1 MKTTKLFFRLNL
13 MLFAAVLSFLSCNK
27 AEAQGQGRQ
36 VPYGGSKMTK
46 SAKEIYFAGGCFWGV
61 EGYFKKVP
69 GVLETDTGY
78 ANGKTQDTSYRQID
92 ATDHAETVKIKYDAS
107 IVSLQELL
115 ARYFKIIDP
124 TSVNKQGNDRGRQY
138 RTGIYYTDSAVK
150 PEITDFIQFM
160 QKKYAKPI
168 VVEVGALQNFILAED
183 YHQDYLDKNPGGYC
197 HIDLT
202 LARKPLYDE
211 SRFKAP
217 SKAELKKKL
226 TDEQYRVTQEKA
238 TERPFTSRYDQFEGK
253 GIYVD
258 IVTGKPL
265 FSSTDKYDAGCGWPS
280 FTKPITTQALQ
291 YLDDKS
297 HGMQRTE
304 VVSLTG
310 GAHLGHVFDD
320 GPQDKG
326 GKRYCIN
333 GASLKF
339 IALENM
345 EAEGYDD
352 YIPYVR

>member
-115 ARYFKIIDP
+115 PRYFKIIDP

-217 SKAELKKKL
+217 SKAELKK
-226 TDEQYRVTQEKA
+226 TN
-238 TERPFTSRYDQFEGK
+238 SIG
-253 GIYVD
+253 
-258 IVTGKPL
+258 
-265 FSSTDKYDAGCGWPS
+265 
-280 FTKPITTQALQ
+280 
-291 YLDDKS
+291 
-297 HGMQRTE
+297 
-304 VVSLTG
+304 
-310 GAHLGHVFDD
+310 
-320 GPQDKG
+320 
-326 GKRYCIN
+326 
-333 GASLKF
+333 
-339 IALENM
+339 
-345 EAEGYDD
+345 
-352 YIPYVR
+352 